1 MLHVTQKQFEEML
14 KEFRNAVLGYQRVK
28 LRQEIFAARQKD
40 EKILIW
46 VNQAASMPTVELAYV
61 EFHDDSKL
69 LRSLGLE
76 SADDSCSR
84 MVRFTLTEG
93 GFIPLKDVCRTDY
106 VSPEAFVAEYEE
118 VHPLNLIDV
127 SLEDEALWF
136 VKAGK
141 FPGFK
146 WFWDIVTTPRDITIK
161 YTETLVSFT
170 HIKGHYLV
178 EDALKEDEKGV
189 ASGEIENSGS
199 DMEVAD
205 SSTDA
210 VSAKVMENN
219 VQDAV

>member
-1 MLHVTQKQFEEML
+1 MLHVTQKEFEEML

-28 LRQEIFAARQKD
+28 LRQEIYAARQKD

-76 SADDSCSR
+76 SADDSCYR

-127 SLEDEALWF
+127 SRESEALRF
-136 VKAGK
+136 VKAGL

-146 WFWDIVTTPRDITIK
+146 WFWDIVTTPREIRFK
-161 YTETLVSFT
+161 YTETLISFT
-170 HIKGHYLV
+170 RIKGHYLV
-178 EDALKEDEKGV
+178 EDALAEYEEGV
-189 ASGEIENSGS
+189 NSGEIVNADS

-210 VSAKVMENN
+210 VSARVMENN

>member
-1 MLHVTQKQFEEML
+1 MLHVTQKEFEEML
-14 KEFRNAVLGYQRVK
+14 KEFRNAVVGFQRVK

-69 LRSLGLE
+69 LRNLGLE
-76 SADDSCSR
+76 SADDICYR

-106 VSPEAFVAEYEE
+106 VSPEAFVADYEE

-127 SLEDEALWF
+127 SREGEALRF
-136 VKAGK
+136 VKAGL

-146 WFWDIVTTPRDITIK
+146 WFWDIVTTPREITIK

-170 HIKGHYLV
+170 RIKGHYLV
-178 EDALKEDEKGV
+178 EDALAEYEEGV
-189 ASGEIENSGS
+189 SSGEIVNADS